1 MKWTLFVVGLLVGAA
16 GMFGAMRLMAA
27 SRQPFD
33 SNEIV
38 FAEKAFSDS
47 RQVQQ
52 DSWVAISGTLT
63 GDGLAHPNNTYTIGC
78 FRDLHECRVASIE
91 QIGPNQ
97 IGRMEI
103 PLALPIVKW
112 ETQEVVAGDEPSK
125 VECSR
130 ATITIERDQGT
141 LLWVEEPVNQT
152 RPSCKR
158 SDAKIAKYT
167 IEDSPGW
174 KRIFDK
180 K

>member
-63 GDGLAHPNNTYTIGC
+63 GDGLAHPNKRTPL
-78 FRDLHECRVASIE
+78 DASGIY
-91 QIGPNQ
+91 
-97 IGRMEI
+97 MS
-103 PLALPIVKW
+103 
-112 ETQEVVAGDEPSK
+112 AGLRQSNK
-125 VECSR
+125 
-130 ATITIERDQGT
+130 
-141 LLWVEEPVNQT
+141 
-152 RPSCKR
+152 
-158 SDAKIAKYT
+158 
-167 IEDSPGW
+167 
-174 KRIFDK
+174 
-180 K
+180 